1 MDWGSILYYENGSLK
16 WKVSPA
22 RRAKRGDI
30 VGSIQTSGYCV
41 FMYKGKRYY
50 SHRIIWEMLHG
61 PIPDGVEIDHIN
73 HDRADNRIENLR
85 LVSGKENMKNKSMQ
99 KNNISGVTGVS
110 WNKNRMKWQA
120 QISVNGKI
128 IYLGIFSDFNS
139 AVSARKV
146 AENRHEFHRNH
157 GENSLTDVDCTTTKK
172 VMWK

>member
-41 FMYKGKRYY
+41 FMYKGKRY
-50 SHRIIWEMLHG
+50 
-61 PIPDGVEIDHIN
+61 
-73 HDRADNRIENLR
+73 RADNRIENLR

-128 IYLGIFSDFNS
+128 IYLGIFSDFNA

-146 AENRHEFHRNH
+146 AENRYEFHRNH

-172 VMWK
+172 VMRKCDTKK